1 MKKAKIS
8 KNKLLIKILLM
19 TLVFIILGIL
29 YISILSDG
37 NKVLIEKNLSS
48 FFNSINKLNYNQA
61 FIKCFLSN
69 TFYILS
75 IWLLG
80 ISILGIPFILL
91 ILILKSFILG
101 FSISSILYFY
111 KFKGIIICIIYIIPL
126 IINLLLMILLSY
138 YSIQFSKN
146 LNKLLFSKKDVN
158 FQNVMKRYIKILLAS
173 LLVILASSLIEIY
186 LIPNILKLL
195 QI

>member
-1 MKKAKIS
+1 MKKAKIT
-8 KNKLLIKILLM
+8 KNKLLMKILLT
-19 TLVFIILGIL
+19 TLIFIILGIL
-29 YISILSDG
+29 YISILSDN
-37 NKVLIEKNLSS
+37 NKDLIEKNLTS
-48 FFNSINKLNYNQA
+48 FFNSIDKLNYNQA

-69 TFYILS
+69 SFYIAS

-80 ISILGIPFILL
+80 ISIIGIPFILL

-111 KFKGIIICIIYIIPL
+111 KFKGILICIIYIIPL
-126 IINLLLMILLSY
+126 VINLLLMILLSY
-138 YSIQFSKN
+138 YSILFSKN
-146 LNKLLFSKKDVN
+146 LNKLLFSKKDIS
-158 FQNVMKRYIKILLAS
+158 FQNVMKRYIKIFLAS
-173 LLVILASSLIEIY
+173 LLVILVSSLIEIY